1 MIDGCVVWQCCVP
14 PPALRV
20 EYLRAIAYVVCAL
33 HFDGRSEVAARFFEE
48 ATTRCE
54 QWPADA
60 RGTGWLCF
68 GRLMNARF
76 ATGDPWAERA
86 AALEGARAFDEG
98 QDAAGQVHMITQIA
112 MIETMLGRYDDGL
125 AQSRRAVELARQ
137 FDLALFLPHGF
148 GVAAIATARLGRP
161 AEANAIAAEGEATC
175 ERQVDQV
182 YHGYGTT
189 LLAQARRLAGEPARA
204 QEACRRALERVTLV
218 ATRSSLLVESAAA
231 LLGLGKPIEA
241 LACCKE
247 VMEIGRRSQ
256 LRGTHELPFRATACL
271 AFAALGQKEQARRVA
286 ERAADLIATRA
297 ALIPD
302 PEIRSSFLEL
312 PCSRAIADFLAGRP
326 INPTLAAARL

>member
-98 QDAAGQVHMITQIA
+98 QDAAGQVHMSPN
-112 MIETMLGRYDDGL
+112 RDDRDHAWAL
-125 AQSRRAVELARQ
+125 RLSDWAQSRRAVELARQ

-218 ATRSSLLVESAAA
+218 ATRSVCSSRAPPRCWGLATHRGAGLLQRGDGDRPTES
-231 LLGLGKPIEA
+231 
-241 LACCKE
+241 
-247 VMEIGRRSQ
+247 
-256 LRGTHELPFRATACL
+256 
-271 AFAALGQKEQARRVA
+271 VA
-286 ERAADLIATRA
+286 WHSRAAIPGDGLPRVRCARA
-297 ALIPD
+297 EGAGSPRGRTGGRPHRD
-302 PEIRSSFLEL
+302 ESGADPVPEIRSSFLEL

-326 INPTLAAARL
+326 IDPTLAAARL